1 MHAFRLV
8 FIKRKR
14 GSGCR
19 FAENGFVCHVNYVL
33 RIVCTIWEV
42 DDEKFQRIRKTSTA
56 TAIRVDKWARWGA
69 GMRRE
74 CKNTTNDGKRGG
86 VGEPNCAGL

>member
-1 MHAFRLV
+1 MRAFRLV

-14 GSGCR
+14 GRGR

-69 GMRRE
+69 GMRRK

-86 VGEPNCAGL
+86 VGESNRSGL